1 MIASGRF
8 HVVLA
13 AGGTGGHV
21 FPAEALASQ
30 LRERGIEPVLFT
42 DRRGTS
48 FGGTIA
54 VHRIRGG
61 AIAGTS
67 AWGRLNS
74 VAALAAGFVQA
85 GWALRRLRPAAVVG
99 FGGYASVPTVLAAR
113 AAGIPVIL
121 HEQNAV
127 LGRANRLLAPRAT
140 RIATAFETV
149 RAVPKGC
156 EDKLVRVGM
165 PVRPAFVRLRD
176 RGYQS
181 PEPGGPIRLLVLGG
195 SQGARVFGDVVPAA
209 VDRLT
214 ARTRSRLAIAQQCR
228 PENLATVEDAYRRI
242 GVAAELASF
251 FDDVPQRLSS
261 THLLIA
267 RAGASTIAEIT
278 AVGCPAVLVP
288 YPYATDDHQTAN
300 AHALA
305 EHGGAWLLPQET
317 LTPEGLAGRLEE
329 LLAKPELL
337 AAAAHAARAAGYE
350 RAAAR
355 LADLVLETIG
365 AAPPQPLPSAG
376 RLAA

>member
-1 MIASGRF
+1 MTETGRLR
-8 HVVLA
+8 VVLA

-42 DRRGTS
+42 DRRGRS
-48 FGGTIA
+48 FGGDIV

-61 AIAGTS
+61 AITGTS
-67 AWGRLNS
+67 TWGRMQS
-74 VAALAAGFVQA
+74 VCALAAGFAQA
-85 GWALRRLRPAAVVG
+85 GWALRRMRPAAVVG

-127 LGRANRLLAPRAT
+127 LGRANRLLARRAQ
-140 RIATAFETV
+140 RIATAFQTV

-156 EDKLVRVGM
+156 EGKVVRVGM
-165 PVRPAFVRLRD
+165 PVRPAFIRVRE
-176 RGYQS
+176 RGYQP
-181 PEPGGPIRLLVLGG
+181 PEPGAPIRLLVLGG
-195 SQGARVFGDVVPAA
+195 SQGARVFSDVVPAA

-228 PENLATVEDAYRRI
+228 PENLLAVEDAYRRI
-242 GVAAELASF
+242 GVTAELASF
-251 FDDVPQRLSS
+251 FDDIPQRLAAA
-261 THLLIA
+261 HLLIA

-278 AVGCPAVLVP
+278 TVGCPAVLVP
-288 YPYATDDHQTAN
+288 YPYAADDHQSAN
-300 AHALA
+300 AQALA
-305 EHGGAWLLPQET
+305 EQGGAWPVAQDT
-317 LTPEGLAGRLEE
+317 LTPEGLAARLEE

-337 AAAAHAARAAGYE
+337 AAAAHAARAAGYD

-365 AAPPQPLPSAG
+365 AAPPQPLPFAG

>member
-1 MIASGRF
+1 MTETGRL

-42 DRRGTS
+42 DLRGRS
-48 FGGTIA
+48 FGTDIA

-67 AWGRLNS
+67 AWGRARSLG
-74 VAALAAGFVQA
+74 ALATGFMQA
-85 GWALRRLRPAAVVG
+85 GWALRRLRPVAVVG

-113 AAGIPVIL
+113 TVGIPVIL
-121 HEQNAV
+121 HEQNAI
-127 LGRANRLLAPRAT
+127 LGRANRLLARRAD

-149 RAVPKGC
+149 RSVPKGC
-156 EDKLVRVGM
+156 EGRLVRVGM
-165 PVRPAFVRLRD
+165 PVRPAFVRLRE
-176 RGYQS
+176 RGYQP

-195 SQGARVFGDVVPAA
+195 SQGARVFGEVVPAA

-261 THLLIA
+261 AHLLIA

-278 AVGCPAVLVP
+278 AVGCPALLVP
-288 YPYATDDHQTAN
+288 YPYAADDHQTAN
-300 AHALA
+300 AQALA
-305 EHGGAWLLPQET
+305 EQGGAWPVAQDT
-317 LTPEGLAGRLEE
+317 LTPEGLAARLEE
-329 LLAKPELL
+329 LLAKPEML
-337 AAAAHAARAAGYE
+337 AAAAHAARAAGYD

-365 AAPPQPLPSAG
+365 AAPPQPLPSPG